1 MMTIQEQIADYL
13 QMNRSPRTLTTY
25 GVAMRVYYRIAG
37 ERTLDAETYNLF
49 LRKIKDLNP
58 STQAI
63 YRSAV
68 RGFYVRYSNISAA
81 DFKKAEDRWVYRRGQ
96 RLPNF
101 NRDAIER
108 LINYAK
114 QLGGDVESL
123 RDRAFIYTLADTG
136 LRISEACSL
145 RRGDID
151 WREQKAVVIG
161 KGDKQAVVFFSNR
174 SMSAIKAYLEVRQ
187 DGATGKPLASLPL
200 FAQHGK
206 RAGKQ
211 VLPIQSG
218 GMWKA
223 IKERA
228 AAIGVDKDIRI
239 HDLRHYFVTVVYLAT
254 GDIKAAQEL
263 ARHSSPN
270 VTSRYAHLGGTI
282 AKIYDD
288 VFNHQ

>member
-1 MMTIQEQIADYL
+1 MMTIQEKITDYL
-13 QMNRSPRTLTTY
+13 QMNRSPRTLKTY
-25 GVAMRVYYRIAG
+25 GVAMKVYYRIAG
-37 ERTLDAETYNLF
+37 ERELSAETYNLF
-49 LRKIKDLNP
+49 LRKIKDINP

-68 RGFYVRYSNISAA
+68 RGFYLEYSEVSAA
-81 DFKKAEDRWVYRRGQ
+81 DFERAKKRWVSRRGQ

-101 NRDAIER
+101 NREAIEK

-114 QLGGDVESL
+114 QLDGDVESL

-145 RRGDID
+145 LRGDID
-151 WREQKAVVIG
+151 WQEQRAVVIG
-161 KGDKQAVVFFSNR
+161 KEDKQAVVFFSNR
-174 SMSAIKAYLEVRQ
+174 AMDAIKTYLAVRQ
-187 DGATGKPLASLPL
+187 DGSTGKPLASLPL

-211 VLPIQSG
+211 VIPIQSG

-263 ARHSSPN
+263 ARHSSSS
-270 VTSRYAHLGGTI
+270 VTSRYAHLGGAI
-282 AKIYDD
+282 AQIYDD
-288 VFNHQ
+288 VFNHP